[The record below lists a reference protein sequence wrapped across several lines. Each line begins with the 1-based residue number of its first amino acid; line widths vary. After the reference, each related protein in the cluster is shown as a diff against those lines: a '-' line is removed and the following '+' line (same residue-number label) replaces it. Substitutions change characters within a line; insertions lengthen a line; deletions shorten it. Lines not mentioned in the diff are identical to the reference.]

1 MPTRKPWLKTND
13 GVPRTQAT
21 HGVERI
27 EALNSVGPGG
37 KVRYDLAMNTSIVVL
52 DGPVESQVSE
62 PAADRLVAGQPVMRV
77 SNYFSDSTQQFF
89 AGRWAAT
96 RGKWRVRYTENE
108 LCVMTAGKVVI
119 ESESGQR
126 SSFAAGDAFVVP
138 AGFSGTWEVLEDC
151 SKIYAIFEATSS

>member
-1 MPTRKPWLKTND
+1 MTGPRRHEAEEELREATTGLSESKRSIPWEL
-13 GVPRTQAT
+13 G
-21 HGVERI
+21 
-27 EALNSVGPGG
+27 
-37 KVRYDLAMNTSIVVL
+37 YDVAMNTSIVVL
-52 DGPVESQVSE
+52 DGPVESQASE
-62 PAADRLVAGQPVMRV
+62 PAADRLVAGKPVMRV

-151 SKIYAIFEATSS
+151 SKIYAIFETASS